1 MQSLNNQSNI
11 SLRANAIYIG
21 SWDDIL
27 KYQNIQ
33 VNLNADTNCE
43 ILYYTSNDKVLIE
56 SQSFTY
62 NANDNYFN
70 SINTTSRYVY
80 FTVRNLQNINQ
91 NNFNFSVLY
100 KEYPIS
106 SGGGVSENVTIVGPL
121 NGDGS
126 VRVGG
131 SVDVGNFPTTQDVNV
146 TNASVVVSGSVDV
159 GNFPVTQDVNV
170 TNTGFNCNNL
180 PLSIVGGGVIITAT
194 DDIPVGGT
202 ILILSYGE
210 LQAINTNTS
219 VTNTKIDAT
228 NTKLDTTNTNLTNT
242 YNLLNTKGSSVLF
255 NNVSSG
261 VNGVSSAVNLSNIKI
276 SNMTF
281 MGKSSGATLFT
292 IQFSNDGVTYYDSQ
306 YSYNFSGAGSFGF
319 NISGCPNYLRMK
331 SSNDVVANAI
341 INYC

>member
-1 MQSLNNQSNI
+1 MQSLNNTSNVP
-11 SLRANAIYIG
+11 LRGSAIYIG

-33 VNLNADTNCE
+33 VTLNADSDCE
-43 ILYYTSNDKVLIE
+43 ITYYTSNDKLFIE
-56 SQSFTY
+56 STTFVY
-62 NANDNYFN
+62 NSQYSLYFN
-70 SINTTSRYVY
+70 SINSTSRYVY
-80 FTVRNLQNINQ
+80 FTVRNLDNTNQ
-91 NNFNFSVLY
+91 SSFNFSVLY
-100 KEYPIS
+100 KLSPVS

-126 VRVGG
+126 VIVGG
-131 SVDVGNFPTTQDVNV
+131 SVDAN
-146 TNASVVVSGSVDV
+146 
-159 GNFPVTQDVNV
+159 
-170 TNTGFNCNNL
+170 
-180 PLSIVGGGVIITAT
+180 I
-194 DDIPVGGT
+194 
-202 ILILSYGE
+202 
-210 LQAINTNTS
+210 TNTS
-219 VTNTKIDAT
+219 LDVNILNPVDSVDANITNTSLDVNILNPVDSVDANIT
-228 NTKLDTTNTNLTNT
+228 NALLNVSDADTHTKLDTTNTNLTNT
-242 YNLLNTKGSSVLF
+242 YNLLNTKGSSVLW

-261 VNGVSSAVNLSNIKI
+261 VNGLSTAVNLSNIKI

-319 NISGCPNYLRMK
+319 NISGCPNYLKMK